1 MWYHYFYLNR
11 RSEYL
16 FHHYQWHCSFFKKKT
31 SSLFQKGPVRPLNG
45 TLNNDCYMCYTI
57 QLKSFMCSGEIWYL
71 TTYHLKLDEM
81 FRKCIEN
88 ESHVVFHCPFLWG
101 ATQNLVWWHTNK
113 YCLCSYRWCIKMKL
127 AFSHSPGENMGIEE
141 RCSLSR

>member
-1 MWYHYFYLNR
+1 MTL
-11 RSEYL
+11 L
-16 FHHYQWHCSFFKKKT
+16 FLKKKNIQLV
-31 SSLFQKGPVRPLNG
+31 SKGFYSLESPVRPLNG

-88 ESHVVFHCPFLWG
+88 ESLVVVHCPFLWG
-101 ATQNLVWWHTNK
+101 ATQNLVW
-113 YCLCSYRWCIKMKL
+113 
-127 AFSHSPGENMGIEE
+127 
-141 RCSLSR
+141 